1 MLEALHL
8 DAAERPVAV
17 LLDGPAL
24 RLRRTGRADVFAPLP
39 RLARVVVHGPRVQWR
54 TEALLACA
62 EAGVPVLLLG
72 GRGVLSAV
80 LVPVAPPAQRS
91 DLAAA
96 LDAAATMPGFRGRLD
111 DFCRAEIRRA
121 ALATLRAEGRC
132 QDGLDLR
139 PDRLIRFWLGAGGA
153 GRPCSTMAWTLLRGL
168 GAAAVAEG
176 LARQGVGAQFL
187 ARRSGCFPLPEMLG
201 EALALP
207 LCPTVARLAP
217 GLAAAPETALR
228 RMFIRLF
235 EKATPNARRDQM
247 LARLAIHL
255 AAEG

>member
-24 RLRRTGRADVFAPLP
+24 RLRRAGMADVFAPLP
-39 RLARVVVHGPRVQWR
+39 RLSRVVVHGPRVQWR

-62 EAGVPVLLLG
+62 EAGVPVALLG
-72 GRGVLSAV
+72 RRGALLAV
-80 LVPVAPPAQRS
+80 LVPMTPPAQRR

-96 LDAAATMPGFRGRLD
+96 LDAAASLPGFRRRLE
-111 DFCRAEIRRA
+111 DFCRAETRRA
-121 ALATLRAEGRC
+121 VLEALRAEGRGP
-132 QDGLDLR
+132 DGLDLR
-139 PDRLIRFWLGAGGA
+139 PGVMVRLWLGAGTEGA
-153 GRPCSTMAWTLLRGL
+153 PAQAAWTLLRGL

-176 LARQGVGAQFL
+176 LARRGVGPQFL

-201 EALALP
+201 EALVLP
-207 LCPTVARLAP
+207 LCPALRA
-217 GLAAAPETALR
+217 LAAAPQEAAR
-228 RMFIRLF
+228 REVIRLF
-235 EKATPNARRDQM
+235 ERAAPCGRRDQM
-247 LARLAIHL
+247 LARLAMCL